1 MSYIEK
7 IKVTHVPKFKK
18 YTDDVLYYAANI
30 QAKSMSSSKGMP
42 LNSKVREIPTY
53 I

>member
-1 MSYIEK
+1 M
-7 IKVTHVPKFKK
+7 FQNLKK
-18 YTDDVLYYAANI
+18 YTADVLYHAVNI

-42 LNSKVREIPTY
+42 LNSKVREISTY